1 MIEKLEVL
9 ALQMNHL
16 RNMLGVAEKMAESLM
31 CGANVPIDSLHS
43 LLVGLVEVTQ
53 NRENDVELLL
63 QGMMCNE

>member
-16 RNMLGVAEKMAESLM
+16 RNMLGVAEKMAETIV
-31 CGANVPIDSLHS
+31 CGANVPIEGLHS
-43 LLVGLVEVTQ
+43 LLVGLVEISQ

-63 QGMMCNE
+63 QGVLCNE